1 MTVVTTSQDIIDAAI
16 GSSLSNDSPG
26 LDGSQASGL
35 TELLG
40 VINRRVRRIYTLAGM
55 PPERG
60 GMSRGDYF
68 ATTTTLTISAA
79 APPAAPTSAFDHLFA
94 DASGV
99 EVRVVSRRDVQR
111 GHAEL
116 PPAVIIENRSVVTAG
131 RTGDPVDDD
140 VLTVYYTP
148 LPALHTL
155 GTHYVGATTA
165 ATDTTSEWPEAVGNP
180 WLIAELRRYLAIKR
194 GDADEAELADIKQE
208 IGDTGGTLAELIGIN
223 KTYLTTSESD

>member
-1 MTVVTTSQDIIDAAI
+1 MTVVTTSQTIIDAAV
-16 GSSLSNDSPG
+16 GSNLSNDSDR
-26 LDGSQASGL
+26 LNGSTTTSL
-35 TELLG
+35 TLLLN
-40 VINRRVRRIYTLAGM
+40 VINRRVQRVYTLAGM

-68 ATTTTLTISAA
+68 AASTTVTVNAA

-94 DASGV
+94 NASGA
-99 EVRVVSRRDVQR
+99 EVRVVSRRDVAR

-116 PPAVIIENRSVVTAG
+116 PPAIVIEDRAVKTAG

-140 VLTVYYTP
+140 VITVHYTP

-155 GTHYVGATTA
+155 ATHYIGATTA
-165 ATDTTSEWPEAVGNP
+165 ATNTTSEWPEAVGNP

-194 GDADEAELADIKQE
+194 GDADPSELADIAAE
-208 IGDTGGTLAELIGIN
+208 INDTGTTLAELIGVN